1 MDPWLLFII
10 SSNIP
15 DDAASSKE
23 PAEKAVNVEDVNRN
37 IEQEEVKDD
46 GEGNSMVG
54 DVSLCK
60 YSLVIS
66 LEKAGES

>member
-23 PAEKAVNVEDVNRN
+23 PAEEAVTVAVNSNL
-37 IEQEEVKDD
+37 EQEEVKYD
-46 GEGNSMVG
+46 GERNSMVG

-66 LEKAGES
+66 LA

>member
-23 PAEKAVNVEDVNRN
+23 PAEETLTVEDVNSN
-37 IEQEEVKDD
+37 HEQEEVKDD

-60 YSLVIS
+60 YSLVTS
-66 LEKAGES
+66 REKAGES